1 MPNAATSEYSTSK
14 PVKLSIV
21 GKVMFSSS
29 PTVLYWKYMY
39 TSADA
44 MTSNAVAK
52 IVRKRALRSTISS
65 DRTSPDRQPTM
76 AQRLMNAP
84 CMLFIGVAI
93 LAKAVTNELAELN
106 VMASKN
112 SSIDIHTLRYVNTSN
127 GR

>member
-1 MPNAATSEYSTSK
+1 MRP
-14 PVKLSIV
+14 
-21 GKVMFSSS
+21 M
-29 PTVLYWKYMY
+29 
-39 TSADA
+39 
-44 MTSNAVAK
+44 
-52 IVRKRALRSTISS
+52 
-65 DRTSPDRQPTM
+65 RQPTM